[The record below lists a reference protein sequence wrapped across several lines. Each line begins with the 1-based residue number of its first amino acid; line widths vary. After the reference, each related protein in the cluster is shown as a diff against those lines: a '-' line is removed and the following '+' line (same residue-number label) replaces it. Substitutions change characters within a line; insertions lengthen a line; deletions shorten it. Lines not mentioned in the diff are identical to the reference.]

1 VDLVRS
7 IGADHVVDYTVED
20 FTAREESFD
29 FILDNV
35 SNRSLADLRR
45 VLARKGT
52 LVPNSGQFDHRWLG
66 PMGRFMRASLMSL
79 FVSQKLRPFYSSPNQ
94 EDLIA
99 LKGLLES
106 GKVTPKIDRTYPLS
120 EAVAAMRRFS
130 EGHVGGKVVITVA

>member
-20 FTAREESFD
+20 FTAREERYD

-66 PMGRFMRASLMSL
+66 PMGRFMRAALMSP
-79 FVSQKLRPFYSSPNQ
+79 FASQKVRPLYSSANQ

-99 LKGLLES
+99 LKELVES